1 MPLIK
6 IEGIGRAK
14 FPDEMGRDEIEA
26 AIQLRFGKRLE
37 EIRRQ
42 KREAEF
48 QQAQAAAQKTADEQG
63 IWDSFT
69 EGMGRAKDDFILG
82 KTLLELDHA
91 DAQELLEKE
100 YQKWKTTPKA
110 DEADLLSW
118 RGIGNLAGE
127 AGVTIGPTI
136 GAGLGAGALTTPLGG
151 LVAAGTTATGI
162 QATSAKGA
170 TFRNDYI
177 NLRHQQ
183 EMDGKNDPSA
193 AYETARDTSN
203 KAAMIAGGIAA
214 ASTAIPVGK
223 FIKPGSTVSSTVAKK
238 VGGEIAFDTGLGAA
252 ESISSDVYAEA
263 QGVDRGDILENALRS
278 AAGEALIG
286 GPFSVFHGRGYLKE
300 ARQQRAQDWVDA
312 RMQPPTQRALPAP
325 PAPVGLLPHNPAGW
339 QLPYTPMKQLPGPD
353 GPIPMIMDGPIID
366 VETGKVLDVSLEPD
380 APIALLDEHGN
391 VINLK
396 GENDAGRTAALEI
409 EAKFEERISNK
420 RTDPEGGKLGFRR
433 TAEDFIDTKP
443 REPDVDAPVPVAP
456 RELTPTTKPEP
467 PTTRTFQEGHDAVFG
482 EKHPWQFTKT
492 EFEQGVDV
500 EDSRGFPIAGKTV
513 SGLSVREH
521 VPNTDSIS
529 ATYENYKILEGIR
542 EVFIPNPKQGTRGE
556 LAEEIGTSKEIN
568 PLIVGVDET
577 GVSIIEGSHRI
588 DALQELGVAS
598 FPAVVVIDT
607 DAHAASVKQAIKEG
621 KPVPEKVK
629 REYPDAPHER
639 PSSPEPK
646 VDKGQQLLSEFKEA
660 VNELG
665 GRVGMGV
672 DPIATWKVFKSLVK
686 MAAYQAARGV
696 KSAAQFAKRIGVKL
710 TEAVKQAWAD
720 GSTGVA
726 RTPAEIPQATV
737 DDISGRGKPSRETA
751 TRRTLGQI
759 VSDHIDAAKRRLE
772 LDDTD
777 SKANEVIRKL
787 VDRFVDLKILQRLI
801 TAGKKIPDTMNAY
814 LHMELLSDRVG
825 AALTKLRSDVLDPM
839 LSRMKELGLSD
850 TDLHIYLHARHAEE
864 ANKRIAEIR
873 DDMPDGGS
881 GMTNEDA
888 EKHLARFQREGKLP
902 ALQEIEKTVRA
913 LTQSKLDLE
922 LEGGL
927 IDEANHQRLSTYYER
942 YVPLNREGEHSDHIE
957 SGNSTFKG
965 HKKRVGS
972 GKDVVDITSNLFAQY
987 SNAIEQVERN
997 RAMAA
1002 LEQLIQKY
1010 PTEVIS
1016 RAKPKIVP
1024 DFGPDGK
1031 LTSRVDPLWKSA
1043 DNIIS
1048 YWIAGEQRFFQV
1060 NNPALARNL
1069 KNMGYG
1075 STNAFIR
1082 AFGAGNRFLALVNT
1096 QLAPSFVIPN
1106 FLRDLQTARINIA
1119 AEDAEALRA
1128 NILRSVPKAFRAAW
1142 KAEVGVKGKKSY
1154 EGVEG
1159 QYYKEFTEIGGKIEF
1174 FGLKDIEA
1182 YKKRIQ
1188 QGLKDQSKPEKAIR
1202 FLIDKASS
1210 LNATVENTMRLSV
1223 YANAREAGLSKMQAA
1238 SLAKNITVNFSRKGE
1253 WSSGL
1258 NSWFLFF
1265 NAGVQGSYRMA
1276 QAIQSPKVQKAVGGI
1291 AAFAVAQ
1298 DLLNHM
1304 ISDEDEDGESFYNKI
1319 PEHVR
1324 ERNMVVMSPFGG
1336 KDYLK
1341 IPMPYGYNVFHY
1353 AGTNLSRFLRGT
1365 TSVGETVAHTL
1376 NSTLNAFNPIGGAS
1390 DLFSMA
1396 GLARAATPDIF
1407 NPLVELPSNKDW
1419 KDDPI
1424 YPDQNPFDKYEKPWA
1439 QRYFSSVSAPSKF
1452 IADKLNRLT
1461 GGTDLQS
1468 GLVDLNPEALD
1479 HLFSHFFGGMGKDA
1493 LRPFTGKGVDK
1504 LPVVQRFVGGQT
1516 IYYDQE
1522 NYYKLRG
1529 EAYQAD
1535 DQIKSYKASGEVL
1548 KLKTYLEEAAPL
1560 RKVLPRIKDTDKK
1573 IRNLN
1578 QKIRVLEASANID
1591 DNQKAERV
1599 EKLKE
1604 QKIQL
1609 MKLARKRFLILTG
1622 NE

>member
-6 IEGIGRAK
+6 IEGVGRAQ
-14 FPDEMGRDEIEA
+14 FPDTMGRDEIEA
-26 AIQLRFGKRLE
+26 AIQQRYGKHLN

-48 QQAQAAAQKTADEQG
+48 QKAQAAAQKIADEQG
-63 IWDSFT
+63 VWDSFT

-100 YQKWKTTPKA
+100 YQNWKITPRA
-110 DEADLLSW
+110 DEAGMLSA
-118 RGIGNLAGE
+118 RGMGNLFGE

-151 LVAAGTTATGI
+151 LIAAGATATGI

-183 EMDGKNDPSA
+183 DIEGAADPSV

-223 FIKPGSTVSSTVAKK
+223 FIKPGSTVSGTVAKK

-263 QGVDRGDILENALRS
+263 QGVERGNILENALRS

-286 GPFSVFHGRGYLKE
+286 GPFSAFHGRGYLQE
-300 ARQQRAQDWVDA
+300 ARAVRARQYVDA
-312 RMQPPTQRALPAP
+312 QTQPPTQRALPAP
-325 PAPVGLLPHNPAGW
+325 PAPAGLLPHTPAGW
-339 QLPYTPMKQLPGPD
+339 QLPHTPMKRLPGPD
-353 GPIPMIMDGPIID
+353 TPTPMILDGPIID
-366 VETGKVLDVSLEPD
+366 ADTGKVLDVSLEPD
-380 APIALLDEHGN
+380 APIALLDERGN
-391 VINLK
+391 VINR
-396 GENDAGRTAALEI
+396 GVENDAGRTAALEI

-420 RTDPEGGKLGFRR
+420 RTNPEGGKLGFRR

-443 REPDVDAPVPVAP
+443 REPDVDAPVPEAP
-456 RELTPTTKPEP
+456 RELTPTEPTEP
-467 PTTRTFQEGHDAVFG
+467 PTTRTFQEGHEAIFTDTPETATTIEAPVVRESAFRPFRKEQG
-482 EKHPWQFTKT
+482 EQGSFPEKLPVGTRVRVGGVKQYQTKSGALKEWPASTLEGQAKEGT
-492 EFEQGVDV
+492 EFTV
-500 EDSRGFPIAGKTV
+500 ERSNGWLI
-513 SGLSVREH
+513 SGRTEDGGSVSVRAD
-521 VPNTDSIS
+521 N
-529 ATYENYKILEGIR
+529 K
-542 EVFIPNPKQGTRGE
+542 EV
-556 LAEEIGTSKEIN
+556 S
-568 PLIVGVDET
+568 
-577 GVSIIEGSHRI
+577 
-588 DALQELGVAS
+588 VA
-598 FPAVVVIDT
+598 P
-607 DAHAASVKQAIKEG
+607 
-621 KPVPEKVK
+621 
-629 REYPDAPHER
+629 
-639 PSSPEPK
+639 PEPK
-646 VDKGQQLLSEFKEA
+646 VDKGQQLLFEFKEA

-672 DPIATWKVFKSLVK
+672 DPIATYKVFKAMVK
-686 MAAYQAARGV
+686 MAAYHAARGV

-772 LDDTD
+772 LEDTD

-839 LSRMKELGLSD
+839 VVRMKELNLSD
-850 TDLHIYLHARHAEE
+850 ADLHLYLHARHAHE
-864 ANKRIAEIR
+864 ANKRMSEIR

-881 GMTNEDA
+881 GMTNKAAED
-888 EKHLARFQREGKLP
+888 HLARLQREGKLP
-902 ALQEIEKTVRA
+902 ALQEIEKTIRA
-913 LTQSKLDLE
+913 LTQSKLNLE

-972 GKDVVDITSNLFAQY
+972 SKDVVDITSNLFAQY

-1016 RAKPKIVP
+1016 RAKPKMVP
-1024 DFGPDGK
+1024 DFGPDGR

-1043 DNIIS
+1043 DNIVS
-1048 YWIAGEQRFFQV
+1048 YWIAGEQRFLQV

-1106 FLRDLQTARINIA
+1106 FLRDLQTAKINIA
-1119 AEDAEALRA
+1119 AEDAEALRT

-1188 QGLKDQSKPEKAIR
+1188 RGLKDQSKPEKAVR

-1210 LNATVENTMRLSV
+1210 INATVENTMRLSV

-1276 QAIQSPKVQKAVGGI
+1276 QAIQSPKVQKIVGGV

-1298 DLLNHM
+1298 DLLNQM

-1324 ERNMVVMSPFGG
+1324 ERNMIVMSPFGG
-1336 KDYLK
+1336 KDYIK

-1353 AGTNLSRFLRGT
+1353 AGTNMSRMLRGDI
-1365 TSVGETVAHTL
+1365 SAGENVAHTF

-1396 GLARAATPDIF
+1396 GLTRAAMPDIL

-1419 KDDPI
+1419 KDTPI
-1424 YPDQNPFDKYEKPWA
+1424 YPDQNPFDKYEKPWS
-1439 QRYFSSVSAPSKF
+1439 QQYFSSASTPSKF
-1452 IADKLNRLT
+1452 ITDKLNRIT
-1461 GGTDLQS
+1461 GGTEIQS
-1468 GLVDLNPEALD
+1468 GLVDLSPEALD
-1479 HLFSHFFGGMGKDA
+1479 HLVSHFFGGMGKDA
-1493 LRPFTGKGVDK
+1493 LRPFTGEGINK

-1522 NYYKLRG
+1522 NYYKLRS
-1529 EAYQAD
+1529 EAFQAD
-1535 DQIKSYKASGEVL
+1535 DQVKAYKARGEVREL
-1548 KLKTYLEEAAPL
+1548 NAYLNEAAPL
-1560 RKVLPRIKDTDKK
+1560 RKILPRIKDTDKK
-1573 IRNLN
+1573 IREFN
-1578 QKIRVLEASANID
+1578 QKIRVLEASANLD
-1591 DNQKAERV
+1591 EAEKAERV

-1604 QKIQL
+1604 RKIQL

-1622 NE
+1622 ND

>member
-1 MPLIK
+1 MPIIK
-6 IEGIGRAK
+6 IEGVGRAQ
-14 FPDEMGRDEIEA
+14 FPDTMERDEIEA
-26 AIQLRFGKRLE
+26 AIQLRYGKHLNELRQ
-37 EIRRQ
+37 Q
-42 KREAEF
+42 KREVEF
-48 QQAQAAAQKTADEQG
+48 QQAQEAAQKVADEQG

-91 DAQELLEKE
+91 DAQELLEEE
-100 YQKWKTTPKA
+100 YRNWKITPRA
-110 DEADLLSW
+110 DEADMLSV
-118 RGIGNLAGE
+118 RGIGNMVGE

-136 GAGLGAGALTTPLGG
+136 GAGVGAGALTTPLGG
-151 LVAAGTTATGI
+151 LITAGVTATGI

-183 EMDGKNDPSA
+183 NMEGADDPGA

-223 FIKPGSTVSSTVAKK
+223 FIKPGSTVGRTVGKK
-238 VGGEIAFDTGLGAA
+238 VGAEVAFDTGLGAA

-263 QGVDRGDILENALRS
+263 QGVERGNILENALRS

-286 GPFSVFHGRGYLKE
+286 GPFSVFHGRGYLRE
-300 ARQQRAQDWVDA
+300 ARQQRSIAQVAERQAALEGLASDVGPEAVNRQTSEQQELLYLNQTLPEEKARLAQAETQTRVD
-312 RMQPPTQRALPAP
+312 T
-325 PAPVGLLPHNPAGW
+325 AGGAEAANRQTSEQE
-339 QLPYTPMKQLPGPD
+339 QLTYYQKNLVREDVPLGFDSDNRTPQD
-353 GPIPMIMDGPIID
+353 TPIPMILDGPIID
-366 VETGKVLDVSLEPD
+366 PDTGKVLDVSLEPD
-380 APIALLDEHGN
+380 APIALLDERGN
-391 VINLK
+391 VINR
-396 GENDAGRTAALEI
+396 GVENDAGRLAALDI
-409 EAKFEERISNK
+409 EAKFDERISNK
-420 RTDPEGGKLGFRR
+420 RANPEGGKLGFRR

-443 REPDVDAPVPVAP
+443 RDADVDAPVPVPP
-456 RELTPTTKPEP
+456 RELTPTEP
-467 PTTRTFQEGHDAVFG
+467 TESPTTRTFQEGHEDI
-482 EKHPWQFTKT
+482 FTST
-492 EFEQGVDV
+492 PETTTTTAE
-500 EDSRGFPIAGKTV
+500 SP
-513 SGLSVREH
+513 
-521 VPNTDSIS
+521 
-529 ATYENYKILEGIR
+529 AT
-542 EVFIPNPKQGTRGE
+542 Q
-556 LAEEIGTSKEIN
+556 
-568 PLIVGVDET
+568 
-577 GVSIIEGSHRI
+577 EGS
-588 DALQELGVAS
+588 VTS
-598 FPAVVVIDT
+598 PA
-607 DAHAASVKQAIKEG
+607 
-621 KPVPEKVK
+621 
-629 REYPDAPHER
+629 
-639 PSSPEPK
+639 PK
-646 VDKGQQLLSEFKEA
+646 VDKGQQLLFEFQEA
-660 VNELG
+660 VKDLG

-672 DPIATWKVFKSLVK
+672 DPIATYKVFKTMVK

-825 AALTKLRSDVLDPM
+825 AALTKLRSEVLDPM
-839 LSRMKELGLSD
+839 VVRMKELGLSD
-850 TDLHIYLHARHAEE
+850 ADLHLYLHARHAHE
-864 ANKRIAEIR
+864 ANKRMSEIR

-881 GMTNEDA
+881 GMTNKKAED
-888 EKHLARFQREGKLP
+888 HLARFQREGKLP
-902 ALQEIEKTVRA
+902 GLQEIEKTVRA

-1002 LEQLIQKY
+1002 LEQLVQKY

-1016 RAKPKIVP
+1016 RAKPKLVP

-1031 LTSRVDPLWKSA
+1031 LTSRVDPYWKTA
-1043 DNIIS
+1043 DDIVS
-1048 YWIAGEQRFFQV
+1048 YWIAGEQKFLQV

-1106 FLRDLQTARINIA
+1106 FLRDLQTAKINMA
-1119 AEDAEALRA
+1119 AEDVEALRT

-1174 FGLKDIEA
+1174 FGLKDIA
-1182 YKKRIQ
+1182 SYKKRIQ
-1188 QGLKDQSKPEKAIR
+1188 RGLKDQSKPEKAIR
-1202 FLIDKASS
+1202 FLLDKAGSI
-1210 LNATVENTMRLSV
+1210 NATVENTMRLSV

-1238 SLAKNITVNFSRKGE
+1238 SLAKNVTVNFSRKGE

-1276 QAIQSPKVQKAVGGI
+1276 QAIQSPKVQKIVGGV

-1298 DLLNHM
+1298 DLLNQM

-1324 ERNMVVMSPFGG
+1324 ERNMIIMSPLGG

-1353 AGTNLSRFLRGT
+1353 AGTNMSRMLRGDI
-1365 TSVGETVAHTL
+1365 SVGKNVAQTF

-1396 GLARAATPDIF
+1396 GLARAATPDIL

-1419 KDDPI
+1419 KDTPI
-1424 YPDQNPFDKYEKPWA
+1424 YPDQNPFDKYEKPRS
-1439 QRYFSSVSAPSKF
+1439 QQYFSSVSAPSKF
-1452 IADKLNRLT
+1452 IADKLNRIT
-1461 GGTDLQS
+1461 GGTEIQS

-1479 HLFSHFFGGMGKDA
+1479 HLISHFFGGMGKDA
-1493 LRPFTGKGVDK
+1493 LRPFTGDGINK
-1504 LPVVQRFVGGQT
+1504 LPVVQRFAGGHT
-1516 IYYDQE
+1516 NYYDQE
-1522 NYYKLRG
+1522 NYYKLRS
-1529 EAYQAD
+1529 EVFQAD
-1535 DQIKSYKASGEVL
+1535 AQIKAHKARGEVREL
-1548 KLKTYLEEAAPL
+1548 KSYLNEATPL
-1560 RKVLPRIKDTDKK
+1560 RKMLPRIKDTDKK
-1573 IRNLN
+1573 ILELN
-1578 QKIRVLEASANID
+1578 QKIRVLEASSNLD
-1591 DNQKAERV
+1591 DTQKAERM

-1604 QKIQL
+1604 RKVQL
-1609 MKLARKRFLILTG
+1609 MKLTRKRFLLLTG

>member
-1 MPLIK
+1 
-6 IEGIGRAK
+6 
-14 FPDEMGRDEIEA
+14 
-26 AIQLRFGKRLE
+26 
-37 EIRRQ
+37 
-42 KREAEF
+42 
-48 QQAQAAAQKTADEQG
+48 
-63 IWDSFT
+63 
-69 EGMGRAKDDFILG
+69 
-82 KTLLELDHA
+82 
-91 DAQELLEKE
+91 
-100 YQKWKTTPKA
+100 
-110 DEADLLSW
+110 
-118 RGIGNLAGE
+118 
-127 AGVTIGPTI
+127 
-136 GAGLGAGALTTPLGG
+136 
-151 LVAAGTTATGI
+151 
-162 QATSAKGA
+162 
-170 TFRNDYI
+170 
-177 NLRHQQ
+177 
-183 EMDGKNDPSA
+183 
-193 AYETARDTSN
+193 
-203 KAAMIAGGIAA
+203 
-214 ASTAIPVGK
+214 
-223 FIKPGSTVSSTVAKK
+223 
-238 VGGEIAFDTGLGAA
+238 
-252 ESISSDVYAEA
+252 
-263 QGVDRGDILENALRS
+263 
-278 AAGEALIG
+278 
-286 GPFSVFHGRGYLKE
+286 
-300 ARQQRAQDWVDA
+300 
-312 RMQPPTQRALPAP
+312 
-325 PAPVGLLPHNPAGW
+325 
-339 QLPYTPMKQLPGPD
+339 
-353 GPIPMIMDGPIID
+353 
-366 VETGKVLDVSLEPD
+366 
-380 APIALLDEHGN
+380 
-391 VINLK
+391 
-396 GENDAGRTAALEI
+396 
-409 EAKFEERISNK
+409 
-420 RTDPEGGKLGFRR
+420 
-433 TAEDFIDTKP
+433 
-443 REPDVDAPVPVAP
+443 
-456 RELTPTTKPEP
+456 
-467 PTTRTFQEGHDAVFG
+467 
-482 EKHPWQFTKT
+482 
-492 EFEQGVDV
+492 
-500 EDSRGFPIAGKTV
+500 
-513 SGLSVREH
+513 
-521 VPNTDSIS
+521 
-529 ATYENYKILEGIR
+529 
-542 EVFIPNPKQGTRGE
+542 
-556 LAEEIGTSKEIN
+556 
-568 PLIVGVDET
+568 
-577 GVSIIEGSHRI
+577 
-588 DALQELGVAS
+588 
-598 FPAVVVIDT
+598 
-607 DAHAASVKQAIKEG
+607 
-621 KPVPEKVK
+621 
-629 REYPDAPHER
+629 
-639 PSSPEPK
+639 
-646 VDKGQQLLSEFKEA
+646 
-660 VNELG
+660 
-665 GRVGMGV
+665 MGV
-672 DPIATWKVFKSLVK
+672 DPIATYKVFKTLVK

-726 RTPAEIPQATV
+726 RTPAEMPQATV

-777 SKANEVIRKL
+777 SKANEAIRKL

-839 LSRMKELGLSD
+839 VVRMKELGLSD
-850 TDLHIYLHARHAEE
+850 ADLHLYLHARHAHE
-864 ANKRIAEIR
+864 ANKRMSEIR

-881 GMTNEDA
+881 GMTNKAAED
-888 EKHLARFQREGKLP
+888 HLARFQREGKLP

-1016 RAKPKIVP
+1016 RAKPKMVP

-1031 LTSRVDPLWKSA
+1031 LTSRVDPFWKSA

-1048 YWIAGEQRFFQV
+1048 YWIAGEQRFLQV

-1119 AEDAEALRA
+1119 SEDAEALRT
-1128 NILRSVPKAFRAAW
+1128 NIMRSVPKAFRAAW

-1159 QYYKEFTEIGGKIEF
+1159 QYYKEFVEVGGKIEF
-1174 FGLKDIEA
+1174 FGLKDIA
-1182 YKKRIQ
+1182 SYKKRIQ
-1188 QGLKDQSKPEKAIR
+1188 RGLKDQSKPEKAIR
-1202 FLIDKASS
+1202 FLLDKASS
-1210 LNATVENTMRLSV
+1210 INATVENTMRLSV

-1276 QAIQSPKVQKAVGGI
+1276 QAIQSPKVQKIVGGV

-1298 DLLNHM
+1298 DLLNQM

-1324 ERNMVVMSPFGG
+1324 ERNMIVMSPFGG
-1336 KDYLK
+1336 KDYIK

-1353 AGTNLSRFLRGT
+1353 AGTNMSRMLRGDI
-1365 TSVGETVAHTL
+1365 SVGKNVAHTF

-1419 KDDPI
+1419 KDTPI
-1424 YPDQNPFDKYEKPWA
+1424 YPDQNPFDKYEKPWS
-1439 QRYFSSVSAPSKF
+1439 QQYFSSVSTPSKF
-1452 IADKLNRLT
+1452 ITDKLNRIT
-1461 GGTDLQS
+1461 GGTEIQS
-1468 GLVDLNPEALD
+1468 GLVDLSPEALD

-1493 LRPFTGKGVDK
+1493 LRPFTGEGIDK
-1504 LPVVQRFVGGQT
+1504 LPVVKRFVGGQT

-1522 NYYKLRG
+1522 NYYKLRS
-1529 EAYQAD
+1529 EAFQAD
-1535 DQIKSYKASGEVL
+1535 DQIKAYKARGEVREL
-1548 KLKTYLEEAAPL
+1548 KSYLNEATPL
-1560 RKVLPRIKDTDKK
+1560 RKILPRIKDTDKK
-1573 IRNLN
+1573 IREFN
-1578 QKIRVLEASANID
+1578 QKIRVLEASANLD
-1591 DNQKAERV
+1591 EAEKTERV

-1604 QKIQL
+1604 RKVQL
-1609 MKLARKRFLILTG
+1609 MKLARKRFLLLTG

>member
-1 MPLIK
+1 MPVIK
-6 IEGIGRAK
+6 IEGVGRAR
-14 FPDEMGRDEIEA
+14 FPDTMERDEIEA
-26 AIQLRFGKRLE
+26 AIQLRYGKHLN

-42 KREAEF
+42 KREVEF
-48 QQAQAAAQKTADEQG
+48 QQAQEAAQKVADEQG

-82 KTLLELDHA
+82 KTLLELDHD
-91 DAQELLEKE
+91 DAQELLEEE
-100 YQKWKTTPKA
+100 YRNWKITPRA
-110 DEADLLSW
+110 DEADMLSV
-118 RGIGNLAGE
+118 RGIGNMVGE

-136 GAGLGAGALTTPLGG
+136 GAGVGAGALTTPLGG
-151 LVAAGTTATGI
+151 LITAGVTATGI

-183 EMDGKNDPSA
+183 NMEGVDDPST

-223 FIKPGSTVSSTVAKK
+223 FIKPGSTVGRTVGRK

-263 QGVDRGDILENALRS
+263 QGVERGNILENALRS

-286 GPFSVFHGRGYLKE
+286 GPFSVFHGRGYLQE
-300 ARQQRAQDWVDA
+300 ARAERARQYVDEQ
-312 RMQPPTQRALPAP
+312 MQPPTQLALPAP
-325 PAPVGLLPHNPAGW
+325 PVRLGLPGPPTPAGLLTGPGIDPARR
-339 QLPYTPMKQLPGPD
+339 LPGPD
-353 GPIPMIMDGPIID
+353 APIPMILDGPIID
-366 VETGKVLDVSLEPD
+366 VDTGKVLDVSLEPD
-380 APIALLDEHGN
+380 APIALLDARGN
-391 VINLK
+391 VINR
-396 GENDAGRTAALEI
+396 GVENDAGRIAALDI
-409 EAKFEERISNK
+409 EAKFDERISNK
-420 RTDPEGGKLGFRR
+420 RTNPEGGKLGFRR

-456 RELTPTTKPEP
+456 RELTPTEP
-467 PTTRTFQEGHDAVFG
+467 TESPTTRTFQEGHDAVFPTFEVTQEAADFYNEG
-482 EKHPWQFTKT
+482 ATETTIASPNGRIKIASGVANSPNKNSVVDFVVPEGKRGQGHGNALMAKAVEMFPELGGQVSSLAALKVAYEAGRRPATKPEAT
-492 EFEQGVDV
+492 W
-500 EDSRGFPIAGKTV
+500 EDSKKLF
-513 SGLSVREH
+513 
-521 VPNTDSIS
+521 
-529 ATYENYKILEGIR
+529 
-542 EVFIPNPKQGTRGE
+542 
-556 LAEEIGTSKEIN
+556 EESK
-568 PLIVGVDET
+568 PET
-577 GVSIIEGSHRI
+577 GGSINMKT
-588 DALQELGVAS
+588 
-598 FPAVVVIDT
+598 P
-607 DAHAASVKQAIKEG
+607 
-621 KPVPEKVK
+621 
-629 REYPDAPHER
+629 
-639 PSSPEPK
+639 PEPK
-646 VDKGQQLLSEFKEA
+646 VDKGQQLLFEFQEA
-660 VNELG
+660 VKDLG

-672 DPIATWKVFKSLVK
+672 DPIATYKVFKTLVK

-726 RTPAEIPQATV
+726 RTPAEMPQATV

-772 LDDTD
+772 LEDTD

-839 LSRMKELGLSD
+839 VVRMKELGLSD
-850 TDLHIYLHARHAEE
+850 ADLHLYLHARHAEE
-864 ANKRIAEIR
+864 ANKRISEIR

-881 GMTNEDA
+881 GMTNKAAED
-888 EKHLARFQREGKLP
+888 HLKRFQREGKLP
-902 ALQEIEKTVRA
+902 ALQEIEKTIRA

-1016 RAKPKIVP
+1016 RAKPKMVP

-1048 YWIAGEQRFFQV
+1048 YWIAGEQRFLQV

-1119 AEDAEALRA
+1119 AEDAEALRT

-1174 FGLKDIEA
+1174 FGLKDIA
-1182 YKKRIQ
+1182 SYKKRIQ
-1188 QGLKDQSKPEKAIR
+1188 RGLKDQSKPEKAIR
-1202 FLIDKASS
+1202 FLLDKAGSI
-1210 LNATVENTMRLSV
+1210 NATVENTMRLSV

-1276 QAIQSPKVQKAVGGI
+1276 QAIQSPKVQKIVGGV

-1298 DLLNHM
+1298 DLLNQM

-1324 ERNMVVMSPFGG
+1324 ERNMIVMSPFGG
-1336 KDYLK
+1336 KDYIK

-1353 AGTNLSRFLRGT
+1353 AGTNMSRMLRGDI
-1365 TSVGETVAHTL
+1365 SVGKNVAHTF

-1419 KDDPI
+1419 KDTPI
-1424 YPDQNPFDKYEKPWA
+1424 YPDQNPFDKYEKPWS
-1439 QRYFSSVSAPSKF
+1439 QQYFSSVSTPSKF
-1452 IADKLNRLT
+1452 ITDKLNRIT
-1461 GGTDLQS
+1461 GGTEIQS
-1468 GLVDLNPEALD
+1468 GLVDLSPEALD

-1493 LRPFTGKGVDK
+1493 LRPFTGEGINK

-1522 NYYKLRG
+1522 NYYKLRS
-1529 EAYQAD
+1529 EAFQAD
-1535 DQIKSYKASGEVL
+1535 DQVKAYKARGEVRELKSYL
-1548 KLKTYLEEAAPL
+1548 NEATPL
-1560 RKVLPRIKDTDKK
+1560 RKILPRIKDTDKK
-1573 IRNLN
+1573 IREFN
-1578 QKIRVLEASANID
+1578 QKIRVLEASANLD
-1591 DNQKAERV
+1591 EAEKAERV

-1604 QKIQL
+1604 RKIQL
-1609 MKLARKRFLILTG
+1609 MKLARKRFLLLTG

>member
-1 MPLIK
+1 MPIIK
-6 IEGIGRAK
+6 IEGVGRAQ
-14 FPDEMGRDEIEA
+14 FPDTMERDEIEA
-26 AIQLRFGKRLE
+26 AIQLRYGKHLNELRQ
-37 EIRRQ
+37 Q
-42 KREAEF
+42 KREVEF
-48 QQAQAAAQKTADEQG
+48 QQAQEAAQKVADEQG

-91 DAQELLEKE
+91 DAQELLEEE
-100 YQKWKTTPKA
+100 YRNWKITPRA
-110 DEADLLSW
+110 DEADMLSV
-118 RGIGNLAGE
+118 RGIGNMVGE

-136 GAGLGAGALTTPLGG
+136 GAGVGAGALTTPLGG
-151 LVAAGTTATGI
+151 LITAGVTATGI

-183 EMDGKNDPSA
+183 NMEGADDPGA

-223 FIKPGSTVSSTVAKK
+223 FIKPGSTVGRTVGKK
-238 VGGEIAFDTGLGAA
+238 VGAEVAFDTGLGAA
-252 ESISSDVYAEA
+252 ESVASDVYAEA
-263 QGVDRGDILENALRS
+263 QGVERGNILENALRS

-286 GPFSVFHGRGYLKE
+286 GPFSVFHGRGYLRE
-300 ARQQRAQDWVDA
+300 ARAERARQYVDEQ
-312 RMQPPTQRALPAP
+312 MQPSSQLALPAP
-325 PAPVGLLPHNPAGW
+325 PVRLGLPGPPTPAGLLTGPGIDPARR
-339 QLPYTPMKQLPGPD
+339 LPGPD
-353 GPIPMIMDGPIID
+353 APTPMILDGPIID
-366 VETGKVLDVSLEPD
+366 VDTGKVLDVSLEPD
-380 APIALLDEHGN
+380 APIALLDERGN
-391 VINLK
+391 VINR
-396 GENDAGRTAALEI
+396 GVENDAGRLAALDI

-420 RTDPEGGKLGFRR
+420 RTNPEGGKLGFRR

-443 REPDVDAPVPVAP
+443 RDADVDAPVPVPP
-456 RELTPTTKPEP
+456 RELTPKEPTEP
-467 PTTRTFQEGHDAVFG
+467 PTTRTFQEGHEDI
-482 EKHPWQFTKT
+482 FTSTPETTATADSPATQESAFRPFRK
-492 EFEQGVDV
+492 EQG
-500 EDSRGFPIAGKTV
+500 EQGGFPEKLPVGTRVRVGGVKQYQTKSGELKEWPASTLEGQAKEGSEFTV
-513 SGLSVREH
+513 ERSNGWLISGRTEDGESVSVRAD
-521 VPNTDSIS
+521 N
-529 ATYENYKILEGIR
+529 K
-542 EVFIPNPKQGTRGE
+542 EV
-556 LAEEIGTSKEIN
+556 S
-568 PLIVGVDET
+568 
-577 GVSIIEGSHRI
+577 
-588 DALQELGVAS
+588 VA
-598 FPAVVVIDT
+598 
-607 DAHAASVKQAIKEG
+607 
-621 KPVPEKVK
+621 
-629 REYPDAPHER
+629 
-639 PSSPEPK
+639 SPEPK
-646 VDKGQQLLSEFKEA
+646 VDKGQQLLFEFQEA
-660 VNELG
+660 VKDLG

-672 DPIATWKVFKSLVK
+672 DPIATYKVFKTMVK
-686 MAAYQAARGV
+686 MAAYWSANKV
-696 KSAAQFAKRIGVKL
+696 KSAAEFAKRIGVKL

-825 AALTKLRSDVLDPM
+825 AALTKLRSEVLDPM
-839 LSRMKELGLSD
+839 VVRMKELGLSD
-850 TDLHIYLHARHAEE
+850 ADLHLYLHARHAHE
-864 ANKRIAEIR
+864 ANKRMSEIR

-881 GMTNEDA
+881 GMTNKKAED
-888 EKHLARFQREGKLP
+888 HLARFQREGKLP
-902 ALQEIEKTVRA
+902 GLQEIEKTVRA

-1002 LEQLIQKY
+1002 LEQLVQKY
-1010 PTEVIS
+1010 PTEVIA
-1016 RAKPKIVP
+1016 RAKPKLVP

-1031 LTSRVDPLWKSA
+1031 LTSRVDPYWKTA
-1043 DNIIS
+1043 DDIVS
-1048 YWIAGEQRFFQV
+1048 YWIAGEQKFLQV

-1106 FLRDLQTARINIA
+1106 FLRDLQTAKINMA
-1119 AEDAEALRA
+1119 AEDVEALRT

-1174 FGLKDIEA
+1174 FGLKDIA
-1182 YKKRIQ
+1182 SYKKRIQ
-1188 QGLKDQSKPEKAIR
+1188 RGLKDQSKPEKAIR
-1202 FLIDKASS
+1202 FLLDKASS
-1210 LNATVENTMRLSV
+1210 INATVENTMRLSV

-1238 SLAKNITVNFSRKGE
+1238 SLAKNVTVNFSRKGE

-1276 QAIQSPKVQKAVGGI
+1276 QAIQSPKVQKIVGGV

-1298 DLLNHM
+1298 DLLNQM

-1324 ERNMVVMSPFGG
+1324 ERNMIIMSPLGG

-1353 AGTNLSRFLRGT
+1353 AGTNMSRMLRGDI
-1365 TSVGETVAHTL
+1365 SVGKNVAQTF

-1396 GLARAATPDIF
+1396 GLARAATPDIL

-1419 KDDPI
+1419 KDTPI
-1424 YPDQNPFDKYEKPWA
+1424 YPDQNPFDKYEKPRS
-1439 QRYFSSVSAPSKF
+1439 QQYFSSVSAPSKF
-1452 IADKLNRLT
+1452 IADKLNRIT
-1461 GGTDLQS
+1461 GGTEIQS

-1479 HLFSHFFGGMGKDA
+1479 HLISHFFGGMGKDA
-1493 LRPFTGKGVDK
+1493 LRPFTGDGINK
-1504 LPVVQRFVGGQT
+1504 LPVVQRFAGGHT
-1516 IYYDQE
+1516 NYYDQE
-1522 NYYKLRG
+1522 NYYKLRS
-1529 EAYQAD
+1529 EVFQAD
-1535 DQIKSYKASGEVL
+1535 AQIKAHKARGEVREL
-1548 KLKTYLEEAAPL
+1548 KSYLNEATPL
-1560 RKVLPRIKDTDKK
+1560 RKMLPRIKDTDKK
-1573 IRNLN
+1573 ILELN
-1578 QKIRVLEASANID
+1578 QKIRVLEASSNLD
-1591 DNQKAERV
+1591 DTQKAERM

-1604 QKIQL
+1604 RKVQL
-1609 MKLARKRFLILTG
+1609 MKLTRKRFLLLTG

>member
-1 MPLIK
+1 MPLVR

-14 FPDEMGRDEIEA
+14 FPDTMSQDEIEA
-26 AIQLRFGKRLE
+26 AIQLRYGKHLN

-48 QQAQAAAQKTADEQG
+48 QQAQEAAQKVADEQG

-82 KTLLELDHA
+82 KTLLELDHT
-91 DAQELLEKE
+91 DAQELLEEE
-100 YQKWKTTPKA
+100 YQNWKITPRA
-110 DEADLLSW
+110 DEADMLSV
-118 RGIGNLAGE
+118 RGMGNLFGE

-151 LVAAGTTATGI
+151 LITAGATATGI

-183 EMDGKNDPSA
+183 NMEGVDDPSA

-223 FIKPGSTVSSTVAKK
+223 FIKPGSTVGRTVGRK
-238 VGGEIAFDTGLGAA
+238 VGAEVAFDVGLGAA
-252 ESISSDVYAEA
+252 ESVSSDVYAEA
-263 QGVDRGDILENALRS
+263 QGVERGNILENALRS
-278 AAGEALIG
+278 AAGEGLIG
-286 GPFSVFHGRGYLKE
+286 GPFSAFHGRGYLQE
-300 ARQQRAQDWVDA
+300 ARQQRSINQAAERQAALEGLAADVGPEAVNRQTSEQEQLAYYQKNLVRDDVPLGFDPDNRTPQD
-312 RMQPPTQRALPAP
+312 T
-325 PAPVGLLPHNPAGW
+325 
-339 QLPYTPMKQLPGPD
+339 
-353 GPIPMIMDGPIID
+353 PIPMILDGPIID
-366 VETGKVLDVSLEPD
+366 TDTGKVLDVSLEPD
-380 APIALLDEHGN
+380 APIALLDERGN
-391 VINLK
+391 VINR
-396 GENDAGRTAALEI
+396 GVENDAGRIAALDI
-409 EAKFEERISNK
+409 EAKFDERISNK
-420 RTDPEGGKLGFRR
+420 RTDPESGKLGFRR

-467 PTTRTFQEGHDAVFG
+467 PTTRTFQEGHEAIFTDTPETAPTAETPATQESSFRPFRKEQG
-482 EKHPWQFTKT
+482 DQGSFPEKLPVGTRVKVGGVKQYQTKSGALKEWPASTLEGQAKEGT
-492 EFEQGVDV
+492 EFTV
-500 EDSRGFPIAGKTV
+500 ERSNGWLI
-513 SGLSVREH
+513 SGRTEDGESVSVRAD
-521 VPNTDSIS
+521 N
-529 ATYENYKILEGIR
+529 K
-542 EVFIPNPKQGTRGE
+542 EV
-556 LAEEIGTSKEIN
+556 S
-568 PLIVGVDET
+568 
-577 GVSIIEGSHRI
+577 
-588 DALQELGVAS
+588 VA
-598 FPAVVVIDT
+598 P
-607 DAHAASVKQAIKEG
+607 
-621 KPVPEKVK
+621 
-629 REYPDAPHER
+629 
-639 PSSPEPK
+639 PEPK
-646 VDKGQQLLSEFKEA
+646 VDKGKQLLFEFQEA
-660 VNELG
+660 VKDLG

-672 DPIATWKVFKSLVK
+672 DPIATYKVFKTLVK
-686 MAAYQAARGV
+686 MAAYHAARGV

-726 RTPAEIPQATV
+726 RTPAEIPQAAV
-737 DDISGRGKPSRETA
+737 DDISGRGKPSRATA

-839 LSRMKELGLSD
+839 VVRMKELNLSD
-850 TDLHIYLHARHAEE
+850 ADLHLYLHARHAHE
-864 ANKRIAEIR
+864 ANKRMSEIR

-881 GMTNEDA
+881 GMTNKKAED
-888 EKHLARFQREGKLP
+888 HLARFQREGKLP

-927 IDEANHQRLSTYYER
+927 IDEANHQRLSTYYKR

-1002 LEQLIQKY
+1002 LEQLVQKY

-1016 RAKPKIVP
+1016 RAKPKMVP

-1031 LTSRVDPLWKSA
+1031 LTPRVDPFWKSA
-1043 DNIIS
+1043 DNIVS
-1048 YWIAGEQRFFQV
+1048 YWVAGEQRFLQV

-1106 FLRDLQTARINIA
+1106 FLRDLQTAKINIA
-1119 AEDAEALRA
+1119 AEDAEALRT

-1188 QGLKDQSKPEKAIR
+1188 RGLKDQSKPEKAIR
-1202 FLIDKASS
+1202 FLIDKASNI
-1210 LNATVENTMRLSV
+1210 NAAVENTMRLSV

-1253 WSSGL
+1253 LSSGL

-1276 QAIQSPKVQKAVGGI
+1276 QAIQSPKVQKIVGGV

-1298 DLLNHM
+1298 DLLNQM

-1319 PEHVR
+1319 PEHIR
-1324 ERNMVVMSPFGG
+1324 ERNMIIMSPLDG

-1353 AGTNLSRFLRGT
+1353 AGTNMSRMLRGDI
-1365 TSVGETVAHTL
+1365 SVGENVAHTF

-1396 GLARAATPDIF
+1396 GLARAAMPDIL

-1419 KDDPI
+1419 KDTPI
-1424 YPDQNPFDKYEKPWA
+1424 YPDQNPFDKYEKPWS
-1439 QRYFSSVSAPSKF
+1439 QQYFSSASTPSKF
-1452 IADKLNRLT
+1452 ITDKLNRIT
-1461 GGTDLQS
+1461 GGTEIQS
-1468 GLVDLNPEALD
+1468 GLVDLSPEALD
-1479 HLFSHFFGGMGKDA
+1479 HLVSHFFGGMGKDA
-1493 LRPFTGKGVDK
+1493 LRPFTGEGINK

-1522 NYYKLRG
+1522 NYYKLRS
-1529 EAYQAD
+1529 EAFQAD
-1535 DQIKSYKASGEVL
+1535 DQVKAYKARGEVRKLKSYL
-1548 KLKTYLEEAAPL
+1548 NEATPL
-1560 RKVLPRIKDTDKK
+1560 RKILPRIKDTDKK
-1573 IRNLN
+1573 IRELN
-1578 QKIRVLEASANID
+1578 QKIRVLKASANLD
-1591 DNQKAERV
+1591 EAQKAERV

-1604 QKIQL
+1604 RKVQL
-1609 MKLARKRFLILTG
+1609 MKLARKRFLLLTG

>member
-1 MPLIK
+1 MPVVQIK
-6 IEGIGRAK
+6 GIGRAK
-14 FPDEMGRDEIEA
+14 FPDTMSREEIQS
-26 AIQLRFGKRLE
+26 AIQRHYGPQIQQLKQE
-37 EIRRQ
+37 KAQ
-42 KREAEF
+42 AEF
-48 QQAQAAAQKTADEQG
+48 KKAQAEAQKQADEQG
-63 IWDSFT
+63 FFSSFA
-69 EGMGRAKDDFILG
+69 EGLGRAKDDFVLG
-82 KTLLELDHA
+82 TTLLELNHDE
-91 DAQELLEKE
+91 AQKLLERE
-100 YQKWKTTPKA
+100 YQEWKTTPEA
-110 DEADLLSW
+110 DEASLLSR
-118 RGIGNLAGE
+118 RGLGNLFGE
-127 AGVTIGPTI
+127 AGATIGPTI
-136 GAGLGAGALTTPLGG
+136 AAGLGAGAVSTPIGG
-151 LVAAGTTATGI
+151 LVAAGSTATGI

-183 EMDGKNDPSA
+183 DMEGKPDMAA
-193 AYETARDTSN
+193 AYATARDTSN
-203 KAAMIAGGIAA
+203 KAALIAGGIAA

-223 FIKPGSTVSSTVAKK
+223 FVKPGSTVGRTVGKK
-238 VGGEIAFDTGLGAA
+238 VGAEVAFDTGLGVT
-252 ESISSDVYAEA
+252 ESVASDVYAEA

-286 GPFSVFHGRGYLKE
+286 GPFSAFHGRGYLME
-300 ARQQRAQDWVDA
+300 ARQQRAAEITASREAAIQELVQEVGPEAVNRLTPEQQELLYLQQTLPREAARLSQNEAQQRVERAGGAEAANRLTPEQQELSYYQKNLVRPDEPLAFDPNKATKEDA
-312 RMQPPTQRALPAP
+312 
-325 PAPVGLLPHNPAGW
+325 
-339 QLPYTPMKQLPGPD
+339 
-353 GPIPMIMDGPIID
+353 PIPMILDGPIID
-366 VETGKVLDVSLEPD
+366 AETGQVLDVSLNPD

-396 GENDAGRTAALEI
+396 EENDAGRTAALEI

-420 RTDPEGGKLGFRR
+420 RENPESGKLGFRR
-433 TAEDFIDTKP
+433 TAEDFTDTKP

-467 PTTRTFQEGHDAVFG
+467 PTTRTFQEGHEAI
-482 EKHPWQFTKT
+482 FTDTPETTPTTEVPKT
-492 EFEQGVDV
+492 ESQ
-500 EDSRGFPIAGKTV
+500 
-513 SGLSVREH
+513 
-521 VPNTDSIS
+521 
-529 ATYENYKILEGIR
+529 
-542 EVFIPNPKQGTRGE
+542 
-556 LAEEIGTSKEIN
+556 
-568 PLIVGVDET
+568 
-577 GVSIIEGSHRI
+577 
-588 DALQELGVAS
+588 
-598 FPAVVVIDT
+598 PA
-607 DAHAASVKQAIKEG
+607 K
-621 KPVPEKVK
+621 PEK
-629 REYPDAPHER
+629 
-639 PSSPEPK
+639 S
-646 VDKGQQLLSEFKEA
+646 KGQKLHDEFREA
-660 VNELG
+660 VKDLG

-672 DPIATWKVFKSLVK
+672 DPIATYKVFKTLVK

-726 RTPAEIPQATV
+726 RTPAEVPQATV

-772 LDDTD
+772 LEDTD

-839 LSRMKELGLSD
+839 VARMKELGLSD
-850 TDLHIYLHARHAEE
+850 TDLHLYLHARHAEE

-902 ALQEIEKTVRA
+902 ALQEIEKTVRV

-1002 LEQLIQKY
+1002 LEQLIQRY

-1016 RAKPKIVP
+1016 RAKPKMVP

-1031 LTSRVDPLWKSA
+1031 LTSRVDPFWKSA

-1048 YWIAGEQRFFQV
+1048 YWIAGEQRFLQV

-1106 FLRDLQTARINIA
+1106 FLRDLQTAKINIA

-1174 FGLKDIEA
+1174 FGLKDIA
-1182 YKKRIQ
+1182 SYKKRIQ
-1188 QGLKDQSKPEKAIR
+1188 RGLKDQSKPEKAIR
-1202 FLIDKASS
+1202 FLIDKASNI
-1210 LNATVENTMRLSV
+1210 NATVENTMRLSV

-1324 ERNMVVMSPFGG
+1324 ERNMVIMSPFGG

-1365 TSVGETVAHTL
+1365 TSAGETVAHTL

-1396 GLARAATPDIF
+1396 GLARAATPDIL

-1452 IADKLNRLT
+1452 ITDKLNRLT

-1468 GLVDLNPEALD
+1468 GLVDLSPEALD

-1504 LPVVQRFVGGQT
+1504 LPVVTRFVGGQT

-1535 DQIKSYKASGEVL
+1535 DQIKAYKASGEVR
-1548 KLKTYLEEAAPL
+1548 KLKAYLDEATPL

-1573 IRNLN
+1573 IRDLN
-1578 QKIRVLEASANID
+1578 QKIRVLEASANLD
-1591 DNQKAERV
+1591 DSQKAERV

-1604 QKIQL
+1604 RKIQL

>member
-1 MPLIK
+1 MPVIK
-6 IEGIGRAK
+6 IEGVGRAR
-14 FPDEMGRDEIEA
+14 FPDTMERDEIEA
-26 AIQLRFGKRLE
+26 AIQLRYGKHLNEVRQ
-37 EIRRQ
+37 Q

-48 QQAQAAAQKTADEQG
+48 QKAQAAAQKTADEQG
-63 IWDSFT
+63 VWDSFT

-91 DAQELLEKE
+91 DAQKLLEEE
-100 YQKWKTTPKA
+100 YQNWKITPRA

-118 RGIGNLAGE
+118 RGIGNMAGE

-136 GAGLGAGALTTPLGG
+136 GAGVSAGALTTPIGG
-151 LVAAGTTATGI
+151 LITAGVTATGI

-183 EMDGKNDPSA
+183 DMEGGVVDSDA

-223 FIKPGSTVSSTVAKK
+223 FIKPGSTIGRTVGKK

-252 ESISSDVYAEA
+252 ESVSSDLYAEA
-263 QGVDRGDILENALRS
+263 QGVERGNILENALRS

-286 GPFSVFHGRGYLKE
+286 GPFSVFHGRGYLRE
-300 ARQQRAQDWVDA
+300 ARQQRAQEWVTEQ
-312 RMQPPTQRALPAP
+312 MQPPSQLALPAP
-325 PAPVGLLPHNPAGW
+325 PVRLGLPGPPTPVGLLTGPGIDPARR
-339 QLPYTPMKQLPGPD
+339 LPGPTE
-353 GPIPMIMDGPIID
+353 PVPMILDGPIID
-366 VETGKVLDVSLEPD
+366 ADTGRVLDISLNPD
-380 APIALLDEHGN
+380 APIALLDDRGN
-391 VINLK
+391 VINR
-396 GENDAGRTAALEI
+396 GVENDAGRTAALEI

-420 RTDPEGGKLGFRR
+420 RTNPEGGKLGFRR

-443 REPDVDAPVPVAP
+443 REPDVDAPVPEAP
-456 RELTPTTKPEP
+456 RELTPTTTPEQ
-467 PTTRTFQEGHDAVFG
+467 PTTRTFQEGHEDIFTTPTADAPAPQEIAFRPFRKERG
-482 EKHPWQFTKT
+482 EKGSFPEKLPVGTRVRVGGVKQYQTKSGELKEWPASTLEGQAREGT
-492 EFEQGVDV
+492 EFAV
-500 EDSRGFPIAGKTV
+500 ERSNGWLI
-513 SGLSVREH
+513 SGRTEDGESVSVRAD
-521 VPNTDSIS
+521 N
-529 ATYENYKILEGIR
+529 K
-542 EVFIPNPKQGTRGE
+542 EV
-556 LAEEIGTSKEIN
+556 S
-568 PLIVGVDET
+568 
-577 GVSIIEGSHRI
+577 
-588 DALQELGVAS
+588 VAS
-598 FPAVVVIDT
+598 
-607 DAHAASVKQAIKEG
+607 S
-621 KPVPEKVK
+621 
-629 REYPDAPHER
+629 
-639 PSSPEPK
+639 EPK
-646 VDKGQQLLSEFKEA
+646 TDRGQQLLFEFREA
-660 VNELG
+660 VRDLG

-672 DPIATWKVFKSLVK
+672 DPIATYKVFKTLVK

-696 KSAAQFAKRIGVKL
+696 KSAAEFAKRIGVKL

-726 RTPAEIPQATV
+726 RTPAEMPQPTV
-737 DDISGRGKPSRETA
+737 DDISGRGKATRATA
-751 TRRTLGQI
+751 TRRTLGQF
-759 VSDHIDAAKRRLE
+759 VSEQIDDAKRRLE
-772 LDDTD
+772 LEDTA

-787 VDRFVDLKILQRLI
+787 VDRFVDLKILQRII

-825 AALTKLRSDVLDPM
+825 ATLTKLKSEVLDPM
-839 LSRMKELGLSD
+839 VVRMKELNLSD
-850 TDLHIYLHARHAEE
+850 ADLHLYLHARHAHE
-864 ANKRIAEIR
+864 ANKRISEIR

-881 GMTNEDA
+881 GMTNKAAEDQ
-888 EKHLARFQREGKLP
+888 LAKFQQEGKLP
-902 ALQEIEKTVRA
+902 ALQEIEQTVRA

-1002 LEQLIQKY
+1002 LEQLVQKY

-1016 RAKPKIVP
+1016 RAKPKMVP
-1024 DFGPDGK
+1024 DFGPDGR
-1031 LTSRVDPLWKSA
+1031 LTSRVDPFWKTA

-1048 YWIAGEQRFFQV
+1048 YWIAGEQRFLQV

-1082 AFGAGNRFLALVNT
+1082 LFGAGNRFLALVNT

-1106 FLRDLQTARINIA
+1106 FLRDLQSAKINIA
-1119 AEDAEALRA
+1119 AEDAEALRT

-1174 FGLKDIEA
+1174 FGLKDIA
-1182 YKKRIQ
+1182 SYKNRIR

-1210 LNATVENTMRLSV
+1210 INAAVENTMRLSV
-1223 YANAREAGLSKMQAA
+1223 YANARKAGLSKMQAA

-1276 QAIQSPKVQKAVGGI
+1276 QAIQSPKVQKIVGGI

-1298 DLLNHM
+1298 DLLNQM

-1319 PEHVR
+1319 PEHIR
-1324 ERNMVVMSPFGG
+1324 ERNMVIMSPFGG
-1336 KDYLK
+1336 KDYIK

-1353 AGTNLSRFLRGT
+1353 AGTNMSRMLRGDI
-1365 TSVGETVAHTL
+1365 SVGNNIAHTF

-1419 KDDPI
+1419 KDTPI
-1424 YPDQNPFDKYEKPWA
+1424 YPDQNPFDKYEKPWS
-1439 QRYFSSVSAPSKF
+1439 QQYFSSASAPSKF
-1452 IADKLNRLT
+1452 ITEKLNRIT
-1461 GGTDLQS
+1461 GGTDIQS
-1468 GLVDLNPEALD
+1468 GLVDLSPEAVD
-1479 HLFSHFFGGMGKDA
+1479 HLVSHFFGGMGKDA
-1493 LRPFTGKGVDK
+1493 LRPFTGDGIDK
-1504 LPVVQRFVGGQT
+1504 LPVVTRFVGGQT

-1529 EAYQAD
+1529 EAFQAD
-1535 DQIKSYKASGEVL
+1535 AQIKAYKAKGEVR
-1548 KLKTYLEEAAPL
+1548 KLKTYLSEAAPL
-1560 RKVLPRIKDTDKK
+1560 RKILPRVKDTDKK
-1573 IRNLN
+1573 ILELN
-1578 QKIRVLEASANID
+1578 QKIRVLEASANLD
-1591 DNQKAERV
+1591 DTQKAERID
-1599 EKLKE
+1599 KLKE
-1604 QKIQL
+1604 RKVQL